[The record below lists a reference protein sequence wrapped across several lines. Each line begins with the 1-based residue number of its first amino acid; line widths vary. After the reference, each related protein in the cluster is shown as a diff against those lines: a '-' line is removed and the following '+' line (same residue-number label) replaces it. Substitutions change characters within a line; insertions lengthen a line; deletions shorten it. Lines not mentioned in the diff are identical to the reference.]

1 MGRVLTSLKLGACAM
16 GEHRRNQGEPPTGD
30 YPVGY
35 KRPPRNTQFVAGKS
49 GNPSGRPQKVKSEK
63 EVLEALLSKKFM
75 VGGVVMTGRELAAQR
90 LLKGALDGMT
100 GLTKVFYDR
109 IDATGVGREDA
120 LPDFTNLD
128 NELIA
133 DLHER
138 MRRDAEVEV
147 ENNFSKEE
155 DDQNG

>member
-35 KRPPRNTQFVAGKS
+35 KRPPRKNQFVAGKS
-49 GNPSGRPQKVKSEK
+49 GNPSGRPQKMKSEK

-90 LLKGALDGMT
+90 LLKGALDGVA
-100 GLTKVFYDR
+100 GLTKVLYDR
-109 IDATGVGREDA
+109 IDATGAGREDA

-128 NELIA
+128 NELFA

-138 MRRDAEVEV
+138 MRPVAKVKES
-147 ENNFSKEE
+147 NTKEE